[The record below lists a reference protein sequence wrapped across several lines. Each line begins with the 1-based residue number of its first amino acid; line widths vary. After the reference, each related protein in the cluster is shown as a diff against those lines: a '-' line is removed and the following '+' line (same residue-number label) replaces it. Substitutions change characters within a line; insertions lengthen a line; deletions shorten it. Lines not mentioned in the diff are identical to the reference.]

1 MLIGRADAEAPI
13 PCPPDVKGRL
23 IVKDL
28 SARKDWGQ
36 EEKGVTEDEMIE
48 WNH

>member
-48 WNH
+48 